1 MANYRSISIIRTS
14 FSIVRPSIHID
25 FTYRHY
31 RSTLFYSL
39 PPFSFSF
46 FFISFPF
53 CLLPLLVLWFFFF
66 LQILPTCSMTDRD
79 FDQHITRIHST
90 CVNLFVCFQC
100 NVYHFRCV
108 LCICACSVYG
118 CIRRYSYGRV
128 QIDRCR
134 NVRTKTRVC
143 HVLFLFIYFFYSS
156 FSYDFIKLDLGQ
168 KTIQRTIANMEK
180 FYLIFWTER
189 ERISISNS
197 LQTLWFPHGRSNV
210 PHYNIQF
217 YFIKEK
223 ERQTQ

>member
-1 MANYRSISIIRTS
+1 MYGRQYISILHIDIIDRHYFILYLLFLFPSFLFPSPSACYPSS
-14 FSIVRPSIHID
+14 FSD
-25 FTYRHY
+25 
-31 RSTLFYSL
+31 
-39 PPFSFSF
+39 
-46 FFISFPF
+46 
-53 CLLPLLVLWFFFF
+53 FFF